1 CILSRSRSRS
11 PETGGRSRNRSGT
24 SSSSTHKTKAG
35 GRSRPAVLALMFAQ
49 VDNSAND
56 AAQCLDPVARPL
68 SLLLLDPATRDY
80 VCPEL
85 HDLRVRCVLDAPESR
100 GLVYRAH
107 RMRRM
112 LDQHLAADQ
121 TRYIDVFRRR
131 MLALQQTG
139 SFNPDDMQVI
149 RGHMLSLERRF
160 SANSLFQSTEESRSG
175 SVARKNV
182 ADALLALKMRFDLPA
197 AFLDCPEMHRLL
209 STLHVAQAQGAMP
222 QPLDMSRDMYRLAL
236 DRARVA
242 LVKRTAARIIQ
253 NARSLRLR
261 MLPVSLL
268 LHAQPVLNGRVLVRM
283 AVSAQR
289 QTHHIAWLL
298 FDTKESED
306 AQAQRVC
313 DVFAQFQRNLKDEGE
328 ETDEFE
334 CLRVVSVVVG
344 GS

>member
-1 CILSRSRSRS
+1 
-11 PETGGRSRNRSGT
+11 NRSGT
-24 SSSSTHKTKAG
+24 SSSSTYKPKAG
-35 GRSRPAVLALMFAQ
+35 GRSRPAVLALMFAP
-49 VDNSAND
+49 VDSSAND

-222 QPLDMSRDMYRLAL
+222 QPLDMSRDTYRLAL

-268 LHAQPVLNGRVLVRM
+268 LHAQPVLNGRLLVRM

-289 QTHHIAWLL
+289 QTHHIALL
-298 FDTKESED
+298 LVDTKESED

-334 CLRVVSVVVG
+334 CSRVVSVVVG